1 MGAGKS
7 TVAERLARS
16 LGRTCVDLDA
26 EIESAFAMPVHQI
39 FERRGET
46 AFRAMESRLLRQAL
60 CRPDRVIALGGGSVI
75 DSGTRELLRS
85 TALWIQLDVPLH
97 ELQRRIG
104 ERGEGRPLW
113 GPPDEL
119 AQLFEARTRFYA
131 EAEITLDADAPP
143 SDVAARIME
152 LISED
157 ESDRTGL
164 GSEMET
170 GLLTTIPVTLPEGG
184 YDIVIGS
191 GLGDALASR
200 LTTLGQG
207 PIAMVTD
214 WNVGP
219 LHGEKLAAVLGKTGR
234 RLEREVLPAG
244 EENKT
249 IGPVMEAAD
258 RLLDRGWQRS
268 APVIALGGGVLGD
281 MAGLVAATLL
291 RGVPFVQV
299 PTTLLAMVD
308 SSVGGKV
315 GVNHRS
321 GKNLLG
327 AFHQPSLVWIDLSY
341 LDTLPDREFRA
352 GLGEV
357 VKSALLGD
365 VELLSMLEAEPERAL
380 QRDPHFLAEVV
391 RRCCVFKAGVVEA
404 DREEAGWRKILN
416 LGHSLGHAL
425 EAVGGFGTLL
435 HGEAVGIGTVAAL
448 ELGVREGVTEP
459 GLPTRVRRLLEKL
472 GLPVSAHGLSTDSLA
487 RAFEGD
493 KKVAGT
499 NLCWVLVQEP
509 GQPVLQELPLS
520 QAEAW
525 LEFFQKHGILT
536 S

>member
-16 LGRTCVDLDA
+16 LGRTCVDLDT
-26 EIESAFAMPVHQI
+26 EIEAAFAMPVSQI
-39 FERRGET
+39 FEERGET
-46 AFRAMESRLLRQAL
+46 SFRAMESRLLKQAL
-60 CRPDRVIALGGGSVI
+60 CRSDRVIALGGGSVI
-75 DSGTRELLRS
+75 DPATRAFLRDK
-85 TALWIQLDVPLH
+85 ALWIQLDVPLH

-113 GPPDEL
+113 GSPDAL
-119 AQLFEARTRFYA
+119 AKLFAERSAFYA
-131 EAEITLDADAPP
+131 EAEIRLDADAPP
-143 SDVAARIME
+143 SEVAAQIME

-164 GSEMET
+164 GSEMEP

-191 GLGDALASR
+191 GLGDAFAARLA
-200 LTTLGQG
+200 TLGHG

-219 LHGEKLAAVLGKTGR
+219 LHGEQLAAVLAKTGR

-244 EENKT
+244 EDNKT
-249 IGPVMEAAD
+249 IVPVMEAAD
-258 RLLDRGWQRS
+258 RLLDRAWQRS
-268 APVIALGGGVLGD
+268 SPVVALGGGVLGD
-281 MAGLVAATLL
+281 MAGLVAATML

-321 GKNLLG
+321 GKNLIG
-327 AFHQPSLVWIDLSY
+327 AFHQPALVWIDLAY

-365 VELLSMLEAEPERAL
+365 VELLAMLEEEPERAL
-380 QRDPHFLAEVV
+380 QRDPHFLADLV

-416 LGHSLGHAL
+416 LGHSLGHAI
-425 EAVGGFGTLL
+425 EAVAGYGALL
-435 HGEAVGIGTVAAL
+435 HGEAVAIGTVAAL
-448 ELGVREGVTEP
+448 ELGVQEGVTDPALP
-459 GLPTRVRRLLEKL
+459 GRVRGLLEKL
-472 GLPVSAHGLSTDSLA
+472 GLPVSAHGLSIDSLV

-499 NLCWVLVQEP
+499 NLCWVLVQKP
-509 GQPVLQELPLS
+509 GQPVLHELPLS